1 MMSPSLHRRP
11 APLPLPPLAACLFAC
26 MLVAGCGGVGAT
38 GGGPAESV
46 LVPSPT
52 ESLTLPPATPT
63 PTPAPTSTRVPIQTK
78 AWTSEAV
85 VLREVAS
92 DAATVQVHL
101 GADFP
106 VTMTLEYTTIDGQ
119 QWQRVAWQTSGRSG
133 AGWLPTASV
142 TIEEPDGAT
151 TAGMDAFDD
160 DLEDYL
166 EKYGSR
172 IGVEVLDVTRGI
184 SYSYNADKGFLAA
197 SSMKVPIM
205 LTLLSQ
211 LEAKKREPTSSQL
224 RLLTQ
229 MIEVSSNSAARTL
242 YDQVGDKAGVT
253 AYLKKIGVG
262 GINPALPYNGFG
274 YSLISPAGMVS
285 LLEKLRTGAALN
297 EAHTALALKL
307 MSNITPHQRIGVGD
321 NSPAGAKVAMKD
333 GWVGVNDGSGTI
345 VMNSSGIVT
354 VGDETYIVAVYTDRD
369 RNWAE
374 GWTMARHV
382 CKAVGRAMVPTVAGS

>member
-1 MMSPSLHRRP
+1 M
-11 APLPLPPLAACLFAC
+11 
-26 MLVAGCGGVGAT
+26 
-38 GGGPAESV
+38 
-46 LVPSPT
+46 
-52 ESLTLPPATPT
+52 
-63 PTPAPTSTRVPIQTK
+63 PIQTK

-92 DAATVQVHL
+92 DKKTVEVHL

-106 VTMTLEYTTIDGQ
+106 VTMTLEYTHIDGQ

-133 AGWLPTASV
+133 EGWLPTASL
-142 TIEEPDGAT
+142 T
-151 TAGMDAFDD
+151 TVQPEAAPSAGIDSFDADLQEY
-160 DLEDYL
+160 LED
-166 EKYGSR
+166 YGSR

-184 SYSYNADKGFLAA
+184 SYSYNATKGFLAA

-211 LEAKKREPTSSQL
+211 LEAKKKEPTSSQL

-229 MIEVSSNSAARTL
+229 MIEVSSNGAARTL

-262 GINPALPYNGFG
+262 GIKPALPYNGFG

-285 LLEKLRTGAALN
+285 LLDKLRTGAALN

-321 NSPAGAKVAMKD
+321 SSPAGAKIAMKD
-333 GWVGVNDGSGTI
+333 GWVAVNDGSGTS

-369 RNWAE
+369 RSWAE